1 MVKFHLGFKNL
12 AINTDESKS
21 ERDEIFT
28 KLLNEKKQ
36 QESGYYNLPY
46 ETKALQDSLAY
57 MQHNSVVL
65 KDLTHIV
72 IIGIG
77 GSSLGL
83 KAIDTMLYHLPHRN
97 NITVK
102 FLEHTD
108 PLKIQKSLKKIR
120 LHTTLFIVISK
131 SGMTIETTSLM
142 KYCIWRYN
150 LLESCVKNRLL
161 VITDIN
167 SPLDTWAKQNGV
179 YSVGIESNIG
189 GRFSVLSAVGI
200 LPLMLLG
207 YKVDSILKGAKTL
220 QDSFLTRN
228 EDHILEKAQFMAKN
242 HNTLPMNILFSYS
255 SSFRD
260 FNLWYV
266 QLWGESLGKIDK
278 DSNKIGLTPISLI
291 GSIDQH
297 SFLQLILEGKQD
309 KTITFLCIEEEGY
322 NELVIPDIRLQGLE
336 PTDFVNTISFA
347 KLLATQKRATMRVLQ
362 DEGLPIDSIELD
374 LLNEENVGCLI
385 MYYEL
390 LTSAVGCIFG
400 IQTYNQPAVER
411 GKKLLHEMLK

>member
-1 MVKFHLGFKNL
+1 MVQFRLGFDSVATEK
-12 AINTDESKS
+12 EK
-21 ERDEIFT
+21 EEIFMR
-28 KLLNEKKQ
+28 LLHEKER

-46 ETKALQDSLAY
+46 EAKALQDSLAY
-57 MQHNSVVL
+57 MQYNGEML
-65 KDLTHIV
+65 KDLTHLV

-97 NITVK
+97 NIAVK

-108 PLKIQKSLKKIR
+108 PLKIQKSLTNIQ

-142 KYCIWRYN
+142 KYCIDRYN
-150 LLESCVKNRLL
+150 LLESRAKKHLL
-161 VITDIN
+161 VITDN
-167 SPLDTWAKQNGV
+167 DSPLQRWAKQNEI
-179 YSVGIESNIG
+179 YNISIQSNIG

-207 YKVDSILKGAKTL
+207 YKVDMILQGAKIL
-220 QDSFLTRN
+220 QDSFIARK
-228 EDHILEKAQFMAKN
+228 EEHILTKALFMANN
-242 HNTLPMNILFSYS
+242 HHTLPINILFSYS
-255 SSFRD
+255 SSFQD

-278 DSNKIGLTPISLI
+278 DSKKIGLTPISLI

-309 KTITFLCIEEEGY
+309 KTITFLGINQEEY
-322 NELVIPDIRLQGLE
+322 NGLVIPDIQIQGLE
-336 PTDFVNTISFA
+336 STDFVNNISFA
-347 KLLATQKRATMRVLQ
+347 KLLTAQKLATMRVLQ
-362 DEGLPIDSIELD
+362 DEGLPIDCIQLD
-374 LLNEENVGCLI
+374 ILDEEHVGCLI

-411 GKKLLHEMLK
+411 GKKLLHAMLHN

>member
-1 MVKFHLGFKNL
+1 MVRFDLKFDSVATQEEKDRIFMWLVEEKN
-12 AINTDESKS
+12 
-21 ERDEIFT
+21 R
-28 KLLNEKKQ
+28 
-36 QESGYYNLPY
+36 QESGYYSLPY

-57 MQHNSVVL
+57 MQYNSAIL
-65 KDLTHIV
+65 RDLAHIV

-97 NITVK
+97 DITLK

-150 LLESCVKNRLL
+150 LLESYVKNRLL
-161 VITDIN
+161 IITDTN
-167 SPLDTWAKQNGV
+167 SPLDSWAKENDI
-179 YSVGIESNIG
+179 YSINIGENIG

-207 YKVDSILKGAKTL
+207 YKVDSILKGAKKL
-220 QDSFLTRN
+220 QDSFLARK
-228 EDHILEKAQFMAKN
+228 EEHILEKAHFMATN
-242 HNTLPMNILFSYS
+242 HNLLPMNILFSYS
-255 SSFRD
+255 SSFKD

-278 DSNKIGLTPISLI
+278 DSKKIGLTPISLI

-297 SFLQLILEGKQD
+297 SFLQLILDGKQD
-309 KTITFLCIEEEGY
+309 KTITFLGIEGECY
-322 NELVIPDIRLQGLE
+322 NELVIPDIRLKGLE
-336 PTDFVNTISFA
+336 ATDFVNNISFA
-347 KLLATQKRATMRVLQ
+347 KLLATQKLATMQVVQ
-362 DEGLPIDSIELD
+362 DEGLPTDCIQLD
-374 LLNEENVGCLI
+374 LLNEENVGCLV

-400 IQTYNQPAVER
+400 IQTYDQPAVER
-411 GKKLLHEMLK
+411 GKKLLNAMLR

>member
-1 MVKFHLGFKNL
+1 MVQFDLGFDSL
-12 AINTDESKS
+12 ATKEQK
-21 ERDEIFT
+21 EEIFT
-28 KLLNEKKQ
+28 CLVDEKRR

-57 MQHNSVVL
+57 MQANSAVL

-97 NITVK
+97 DIVVK

-108 PLKIQKSLKKIR
+108 PLKRQKSLKKIR

-161 VITDIN
+161 IITDNN
-167 SPLDTWAKQNGV
+167 SALCSWAKENDI
-179 YSVGIESNIG
+179 YRIGIDSSIG

-207 YKVDSILKGAKTL
+207 YKVDSILKGAKDL
-220 QDSFLTRN
+220 QDSFLARK
-228 EDHILEKAQFMAKN
+228 EEHILKKAHFMATN
-242 HNTLPMNILFSYS
+242 HKLLPMNILFSYS
-255 SSFRD
+255 SSFKD

-278 DSNKIGLTPISLI
+278 DSKKIGLTPISLI

-309 KTITFLCIEEEGY
+309 KTITFLGIKEECY
-322 NELVIPDIRLQGLE
+322 NELVIPDIKLKGLE
-336 PTDFVNTISFA
+336 STNFVNNISFA
-347 KLLATQKRATMRVLQ
+347 KLLATQKLATMRVLQ
-362 DEGLPIDSIELD
+362 DEGLPIDCIQLD
-374 LLNEENVGCLI
+374 FLNEENVGCLI

-400 IQTYNQPAVER
+400 IQTYNQPAVEQ
-411 GKKLLHEMLK
+411 GKKLLQDMLR

>member
-1 MVKFHLGFKNL
+1 MVQFDLGFDSL
-12 AINTDESKS
+12 ATKEQK
-21 ERDEIFT
+21 EEIFT
-28 KLLNEKKQ
+28 CLVDEKRR

-46 ETKALQDSLAY
+46 ETKVLQDSLAY
-57 MQHNSVVL
+57 MQANSAVL

-97 NITVK
+97 DIVVK

-161 VITDIN
+161 IITDNN
-167 SPLDTWAKQNGV
+167 SALCSWAKENDI
-179 YSVGIESNIG
+179 YRIGIDSRIG

-207 YKVDSILKGAKTL
+207 YKVDSILKGAKDL
-220 QDSFLTRN
+220 QDSFLARK
-228 EDHILEKAQFMAKN
+228 EEHILKKAHFMATN
-242 HNTLPMNILFSYS
+242 HKLLPMNILFSYS
-255 SSFRD
+255 SSFKD

-278 DSNKIGLTPISLI
+278 DSKKIGLTPISLI

-309 KTITFLCIEEEGY
+309 KTITFLGIKEECY
-322 NELVIPDIRLQGLE
+322 NELVIPDIKLKGLE
-336 PTDFVNTISFA
+336 STNFVNNISFA
-347 KLLATQKRATMRVLQ
+347 KLLATQKLATMRVLQ
-362 DEGLPIDSIELD
+362 DEGLPIDCIQLD
-374 LLNEENVGCLI
+374 FLNEENVGCLI

-400 IQTYNQPAVER
+400 IQTYNQPAVEQ
-411 GKKLLHEMLK
+411 GKKLLQDMLR

>member
-1 MVKFHLGFKNL
+1 MVQFDLGFDCL
-12 AINTDESKS
+12 ATQKEKD
-21 ERDEIFT
+21 RIFQRLVCE
-28 KLLNEKKQ
+28 KQNET
-36 QESGYYNLPY
+36 SGYYNLPY
-46 ETKALQDSLAY
+46 KTKALQDSLTY
-57 MQHNSVVL
+57 MQHNSAVL

-97 NITVK
+97 NISVK

-161 VITDIN
+161 IITDNN
-167 SPLDTWAKQNGV
+167 SPLDIWAKANDI
-179 YSVGIESNIG
+179 YSISIESNIG

-207 YKVDSILKGAKTL
+207 YKVDSILNGAKIL
-220 QDSFLTRN
+220 QDSFLARK
-228 EDHILEKAQFMAKN
+228 EEHILEKASFMAAN

-278 DSNKIGLTPISLI
+278 DSKKIGLTPISLI

-309 KTITFLCIEEEGY
+309 KTITFLGIKEEGY
-322 NELVIPDIRLQGLE
+322 NELVIPDIQIEGLE
-336 PTDFVNTISFA
+336 ATNFVHNISFA
-347 KLLATQKRATMRVLQ
+347 KLLATQKLATMRVLQ
-362 DEGLPIDSIELD
+362 DEGLPVDCIQLD

-411 GKKLLHEMLK
+411 GKKLLCDMLK